1 MIYTGLYA
9 RPKSLFFLKGT
20 SSAQHQITE
29 LKLLDL
35 IKNKAEIPQLIIPQ
49 NKRNKDL
56 LDYVLQYKWVM
67 YILVFLI
74 MLGVNFLFRGK
85 GSNDKDSG
93 KDFIQRNFE
102 EEQKQNKRD
111 KARKLMERVQN
122 LASKV
127 DSMGL
132 DGKLGG
138 GMGNFG
144 NLGADMEK
152 KMKDVMESARNR
164 TGRGGSGGRI
174 DEMIGQED
182 DSSDEGGRYY
192 SSAVENKLK
201 RD

>member
-1 MIYTGLYA
+1 
-9 RPKSLFFLKGT
+9 
-20 SSAQHQITE
+20 
-29 LKLLDL
+29 
-35 IKNKAEIPQLIIPQ
+35 
-49 NKRNKDL
+49 
-56 LDYVLQYKWVM
+56 M

-152 KMKDVMESARNR
+152 KMQDVMESARNR